1 MLHWVTNTRY
11 SYREWIGHHYVLS
24 FQTFFCS
31 GWADRQRETQAH
43 RDRQRE
49 TKNKRSFVR
58 GGGWVGWADR
68 QTETETETDKEQTLL
83 CSGWR

>member
-1 MLHWVTNTRY
+1 M
-11 SYREWIGHHYVLS
+11 
-24 FQTFFCS
+24 

-58 GGGWVGWADR
+58 GGGWGGVGLTDR
-68 QTETETETDKEQTLL
+68 DRDRETNNKR
-83 CSGWR
+83 SSVRGGGNVG